1 MPKIV
6 INRGKLPDLVIS
18 RSLAQLARK
27 KDIFRHTAKAML
39 ERGEILEIKT
49 KIGKKENMEV
59 VWYIEVD
66 ELITFL
72 GNLEKNE
79 NA

>member
-6 INRGKLPDLVIS
+6 VNRGKLPDLVIS

-39 ERGEILEIKT
+39 ERGEIIEIKT
-49 KIGKKENMEV
+49 QIGKKENMEV
-59 VWYIEVD
+59 VGYIEVD

>member
-18 RSLAQLARK
+18 RSLAQLARR

-49 KIGKKENMEV
+49 QIGKKEDMEV
-59 VWYIEVD
+59 V
-66 ELITFL
+66 
-72 GNLEKNE
+72 
-79 NA
+79 

>member
-18 RSLAQLARK
+18 RSLAQLARG

-39 ERGEILEIKT
+39 ERGEIIEIKT
-49 KIGKKENMEV
+49 KIGKKEDMEV
-59 VWYIEVD
+59 V
-66 ELITFL
+66 
-72 GNLEKNE
+72 
-79 NA
+79 